1 MPLNHDI
8 QLIDSVTGRALAFDG
23 HFAVC
28 PTGDYNRTT
37 LYDDAGAT
45 LSGATQAINKGK
57 VRFNT
62 AESVSAVDIYGYTSN
77 GYAFQAKNVPPGG
90 LDAIRIDTLNL
101 RQTLL
106 IPLHYTDLGA
116 AAAEYDTG
124 FDLVKDVAVLPWG
137 VGLYVAAV
145 DATETIDVGTDS
157 TSGANDPNGFFAALS
172 LATLGFQY
180 PEVGYVIGTNSIYA
194 DLTGGT
200 AEWTYGELFHPATTK
215 QAKAEGTDSATTKN
229 GMYLMKPHIPSV
241 GGSTAAYTESVTA
254 TASSGT
260 DTFKGILIL
269 PTQLYQPASF

>member
-8 QLIDSVTGRALAFDG
+8 QLIDSASGRALAYDG
-23 HFAVC
+23 HFAVT
-28 PTGDYNRTT
+28 PAGDYNRVT
-37 LYDDAGAT
+37 LYDGNGAT

-57 VRFNT
+57 VSFNT
-62 AESVSAVDIYGYTSN
+62 AESVSNVDIYGYTSN
-77 GYAFQAKNVPPGG
+77 GYAFQAFNVPAGG

-124 FDLVKDVAVLPWG
+124 FDLVKDIPILPWG
-137 VGLYVAAV
+137 AGLFVAAA
-145 DATETIDVGTDS
+145 DAAETIDVGTDS

-172 LATLGFQY
+172 LATAGYAY
-180 PEVGYVIGTNSIYA
+180 PEVGYIIGTNSIYA

-229 GMYLMKPHIPSV
+229 GFYLMKPHIPGV

-260 DTFKGILIL
+260 DTFKGILVL
-269 PTQLYQPASF
+269 PTQLYRPAAF